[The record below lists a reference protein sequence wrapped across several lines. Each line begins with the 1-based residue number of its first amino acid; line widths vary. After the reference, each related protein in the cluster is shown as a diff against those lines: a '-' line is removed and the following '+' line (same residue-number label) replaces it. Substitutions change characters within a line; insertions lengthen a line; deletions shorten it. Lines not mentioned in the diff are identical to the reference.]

1 MSFDPIY
8 IHGMNGVSPLGFDLA
23 SNWRQLLMG
32 HSGVVLNDV
41 GRIKNIYA
49 SKFAPKEAV
58 GLLTPAEDST
68 LLECMLFTAAK
79 PVVAEH
85 CPTSRTALVLSTTKG
100 NVSLL
105 ENGKTAD
112 AQLTVLAKKM
122 VEALGIQTQPII
134 VSHACVSGLLAL
146 SVAKRLIQIGQY
158 DDAVVLAGDAV
169 SEFVVSGFQAFQAMS
184 LFPCKP
190 FDKDRAG
197 VSLGEA
203 AACVYVSKEK
213 GPFKILGEAAINDA
227 NHISGPSR
235 TGEGLV
241 QSVLRA
247 EQEANIDINDIDF
260 TSAHGTAT
268 VYNDEMEAIAFNRLG
283 LQNIPLHSLKGYF
296 GHTLG
301 GAGLLETVIALKAM
315 QENVLLPTL
324 GFEELGVSQPV
335 NIIRELTHQPLYRV
349 LKTASG
355 FGGSNAAMIIEKQ
368 RLPCERNRC
377 TDIAIPHQT
386 YLPLQKSPLAAR
398 LGPYN
403 HQ

>member
-1 MSFDPIY
+1 MPFDPIY
-8 IHGMNGVSPLGFDLA
+8 IHDMNCVSPLGFDLA
-23 SNWRQLLMG
+23 ANWTQLLMG
-32 HSGVVLNDV
+32 HSGVVRDDV
-41 GRIKNIYA
+41 GRIKNIYTAKIAAEEA
-49 SKFAPKEAV
+49 S
-58 GLLTPAEDST
+58 GLLTPAANST
-68 LLECMLFTAAK
+68 LLERILFTAAK
-79 PVVAEH
+79 SIVEKH
-85 CPTSRTALVLSTTKG
+85 SPTSRTAFVLSTTKG
-100 NVSLL
+100 NVSFL
-105 ENGKTAD
+105 EEGRTED
-112 AQLTVLAKKM
+112 AQLPVLAKKM
-122 VEALGIQTQPII
+122 AVALGFQTQPIV

-158 DDAVVLAGDAV
+158 DDAVVIAGDAV
-169 SEFVVSGFQAFQAMS
+169 SEFVISGFQAFQAMS
-184 LFPCKP
+184 PFPCRP

-213 GPFKILGEAAINDA
+213 GEFKILGEAAINDA

-247 EQEANIDINDIDF
+247 GQEANIDIQDIDF
-260 TSAHGTAT
+260 ISAHGTAT
-268 VYNDEMEAIAFNRLG
+268 LYNDEMEAIAFHRLG
-283 LQNIPLHSLKGYF
+283 LQDIPLHSLKGHY

-301 GAGLLETVIALKAM
+301 GSGLLETVIALKAM

-355 FGGSNAAMIIEKQ
+355 FGGSNAAMIIE
-368 RLPCERNRC
+368 RSN
-377 TDIAIPHQT
+377 
-386 YLPLQKSPLAAR
+386 
-398 LGPYN
+398 
-403 HQ
+403 